1 MQIFS
6 TFEYSSYIELAVSEL
21 ERKGIKKED
30 IFIVPLNNRTEARRI
45 LDSLHRAD
53 GVSLIDLGMA
63 LATAFSVIGASIG
76 FKLSWGPIYWG
87 IISAFIGFILGL
99 GIKLFMFKVIKKKQR
114 LLRGKH
120 SEVILIVDC
129 HTIDAEVVEHILWKN
144 LALGVSKARPDG
156 L

>member
-1 MQIFS
+1 
-6 TFEYSSYIELAVSEL
+6 
-21 ERKGIKKED
+21 
-30 IFIVPLNNRTEARRI
+30 
-45 LDSLHRAD
+45 
-53 GVSLIDLGMA
+53 MA

-99 GIKLFMFKVIKKKQR
+99 AIKLFMFKVIKKKQR

-129 HTIDAEVVEHILWKN
+129 NAMDAEVVEQTLWKN
-144 LALGVSKARPDG
+144 LALGVSKVRADR

>member
-6 TFEYSSYIELAVSEL
+6 TFEYSSYVELAISEL
-21 ERKGIKKED
+21 EEIGIGKED
-30 IFIVPLNNRTEARRI
+30 IFIVPLNNRTENRRI
-45 LDSLHRAD
+45 FDSLHRAD

-87 IISAFIGFILGL
+87 MISAFIGFILGL
-99 GIKLFMFKVIKKKQR
+99 GIKLFMFKVIRKNQR

-129 HTIDAEVVEHILWKN
+129 HTVDAKVVEQTLWKN
-144 LALGVSKARPDG
+144 LALGVSRVKSDD

>member
-30 IFIVPLNNRTEARRI
+30 IFIVLLNNRTEARRI

-129 HTIDAEVVEHILWKN
+129 NAMDAEVVEQTLWKN
-144 LALGVSKARPDG
+144 LALGVSKIRADG